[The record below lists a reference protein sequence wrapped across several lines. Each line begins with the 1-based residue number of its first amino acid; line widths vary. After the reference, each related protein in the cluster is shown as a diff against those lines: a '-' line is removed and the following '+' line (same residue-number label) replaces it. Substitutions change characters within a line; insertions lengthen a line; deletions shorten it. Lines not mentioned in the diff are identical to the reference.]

1 MYSQQRESDC
11 SAWAAAT
18 TTPSPLHAQ
27 TLGMTL
33 QQEDKRALRRKIK
46 VIKILKKRIYAK
58 ADFVRIFLLWQ
69 KNLIRLNKKAYAQDP
84 LTNNDPQ

>member
-33 QQEDKRALRRKIK
+33 QQEDRRALRRKIE
-46 VIKILKKRIYAK
+46 VIKIIKNESTQKLILFGYFFYGKKI
-58 ADFVRIFLLWQ
+58 ILG
-69 KNLIRLNKKAYAQDP
+69 LIRRPVNSAFGSLNKQ
-84 LTNNDPQ
+84 